1 MIVRLELISEISL
14 SCGAK
19 RNISVPSVRDAYEF
33 DPRFFASLR
42 MTFRGGAFRMLLP
55 KMKADAGNMDR
66 EIQTRDFSIA
76 DYEAVLQ
83 LWQRV
88 EGLEVAEGD
97 DKEGVARFVARN
109 PGLSKVAI
117 DGSTVV
123 GVAMC
128 GHDGRRG
135 HIYHVAV
142 DPGYRRYGLGKRLVQ
157 ECLDGLRRVGIM
169 RVIILVADYNLGG
182 AEFWKRAGWEDIP
195 GAVPMGIDV

>member
-1 MIVRLELISEISL
+1 MSGNIV
-14 SCGAK
+14 
-19 RNISVPSVRDAYEF
+19 
-33 DPRFFASLR
+33 
-42 MTFRGGAFRMLLP
+42 T
-55 KMKADAGNMDR
+55 R
-66 EIQTRDFSIA
+66 EFSID
-76 DYEAVLQ
+76 DYEAVLR

-97 DKEGVARFVARN
+97 DKKGVAHFLARN
-109 PGLSKVAI
+109 PGLSRVAI
-117 DGSTVV
+117 DGATVV

-142 DPGYRRYGLGKRLVQ
+142 DLAYRRYGLGKLLVQ
-157 ECLDGLRRVGIM
+157 ECLDGLRQIGVM
-169 RVIILVADYNLGG
+169 RAIILVADYNVGG

>member
-1 MIVRLELISEISL
+1 MPKHLLGLKGARSSINVIPSAVEESRGATCGSFAGCLQPSHKATAWQATSL
-14 SCGAK
+14 DMTK
-19 RNISVPSVRDAYEF
+19 RFMSGKI
-33 DPRFFASLR
+33 
-42 MTFRGGAFRMLLP
+42 
-55 KMKADAGNMDR
+55 
-66 EIQTRDFSIA
+66 ITRVFSID
-76 DYEAVLQ
+76 DYDATLQ

-97 DKEGVARFVARN
+97 DKEGVGRFVMHN
-109 PGLSKVAI
+109 PELSRVAI
-117 DGSTVV
+117 DGSKVV

-142 DPGYRRYGLGKRLVQ
+142 DPTYRRYGLGKRLVQ

-169 RVIILVADYNLGG
+169 RAIILVADYNLGG